1 MSVASPRNRDE
12 ISPELL
18 ARLQRMITGLV
29 AIGLVVGAG
38 WLGIVLAPHMGKILL
53 TALAIVLL
61 WALVVSVVDFFRD
74 S

>member
-29 AIGLVVGAG
+29 AIGLVAGAG

-53 TALAIVLL
+53 TALAIGLV
-61 WALVVSVVDFFRD
+61 WVLVVSVVDFFRD